1 MIKTTAHILLL
12 CFLSASMMGQA
23 DDDLLQKM
31 KNELREKGELS
42 VWQLKFRGSNEN
54 GHEFVLDLGYGL
66 KHAQAI
72 LTNELGQ
79 LRFFEGLKSGD
90 SLSLVEYGE
99 DIIRG
104 YFSGR
109 ISSGIISG
117 TWTNASRSSGQHY
130 RFYQV
135 DRPEVTGFP
144 ELGALLLLKGHL
156 NGVPS
161 QLLIDWHSDGRI
173 YILLHQGNAGIPT
186 EFRDDNFHPIAD
198 EWIFADRT
206 SGSRLKLEAPFNAQ
220 SIELS
225 FEENPLTVSFGRFYP
240 TLQLDRVA
248 GAENPSGPGQFE
260 ILKAGKHSLDKRIRS
275 WSEDWVAQR
284 GRDKNQVQ
292 SWFELTGYAEDL
304 IFGRWWVDDGVDS
317 IIAFKAVVIDLQAE
331 RIFGTEEV
339 FEGSFFTLKPGEEVV
354 YQAGKLCVEGPQH
367 RIYGRQI
374 ACERFGN
381 EKMPVKK
388 KYLSRFTNDE

>member
-12 CFLSASMMGQA
+12 CFLSAPMMGQA
-23 DDDLLQKM
+23 DYELLQKM

-42 VWQLKFRGSNEN
+42 VWQLKFRGTNEN
-54 GHEFVLDLGYGL
+54 GQEFVLDLGYGL

-79 LRFFEGLKSGD
+79 HRLFEGQKSAD
-90 SLSLVEYGE
+90 SLMVVEYGE
-99 DIIRG
+99 EMIRG
-104 YFSGR
+104 YLSGR

-117 TWTNASRSSGQHY
+117 IWTNANRSSGQHY

-135 DRPEVTGFP
+135 DRPKVTGFP
-144 ELGALLLLKGHL
+144 ELGSLLLLERHL
-156 NGVPS
+156 NGIPS
-161 QLLIDWHSDGRI
+161 QLLIDWQSDGRI
-173 YILLHQGNAGIPT
+173 YILLHQGNAGIAT

-198 EWIFADRT
+198 EWSFTGRA
-206 SGSRLKLEAPFNAQ
+206 SGSRLKFEAPFDAQ

-240 TLQLDRVA
+240 ALQLDRVA

-260 ILKAGKHSLDKRIRS
+260 ILKSGKHSLDKRIRS
-275 WSEDWVAQR
+275 WSEDWITQR
-284 GRDKNQVQ
+284 GRDENQVQ

-304 IFGRWWVDDGVDS
+304 IFGQWWMDDGVDS
-317 IIAFKAVVIDLQAE
+317 IISFKAVVIDVQAE
-331 RIFGTEEV
+331 RIFGTQEV
-339 FEGSFFTLKPGEEVV
+339 FEGSFFTLKPDKEVV

-367 RIYGRQI
+367 RIYGRQV
-374 ACERFGN
+374 ACERF
-381 EKMPVKK
+381 E
-388 KYLSRFTNDE
+388 